1 MPGKRTFVLTDPDTK
16 EQEFFKSSKEIAE
29 YLNVAHKTVM
39 NYINSGRKLRGKWI
53 DTTDKEVYYLR
64 EEK

>member
-29 YLNVAHKTVM
+29 YLNVTHRTVM

>member
-16 EQEFFKSSKEIAE
+16 EHEFFKSSKEIAE
-29 YLNVAHKTVM
+29 YLNVAHNTVM
-39 NYINSGRKLRGKWI
+39 NCINSGRKLRGKWI